1 MKSTRRK
8 AAGVPRCIG
17 KNGTHPCRAV
27 RENPFSPLR
36 GHTDGSAARWA
47 WETGDPGSGEKRP
60 ERGGKLADA
69 DARSHTA
76 GQASDRLRRRREQDS
91 GRGRT
96 HLPALRREALSRP
109 SQPASHPKLSAQEE
123 DSLAGR
129 SDDMAATTTRRTR
142 SLPLRHRDAAG
153 SDLPP
158 ARDVSL
164 VMERYD
170 ASGASQGRP
179 RPRAP
184 ETAHLSASPYARK
197 ARAPRRQSAH
207 GGSPLDA
214 PRLPAKE
221 GFPMKPTRLSALNRR
236 ANPPIPPLDGG
247 FRIPYII
254 ARIYRSSHDRAAGKT

>member
-8 AAGVPRCIG
+8 AAGVPCCVG

-36 GHTDGSAARWA
+36 GHTDGSAARCP
-47 WETGDPGSGEKRP
+47 WETGDPGRGEKRP

-96 HLPALRREALSRP
+96 HLPALGREALLRP
-109 SQPASHPKLSAQEE
+109 SQPASDPKLSAQEE

-142 SLPLRHRDAAG
+142 SSPLRHRDAAG

-170 ASGASQGRP
+170 ASGASQGPALWPQPTCRHCP
-179 RPRAP
+179 LR
-184 ETAHLSASPYARK
+184 EW
-197 ARAPRRQSAH
+197 RAPRRQSAH
-207 GGSPLDA
+207 GGGPLDA
-214 PRLPAKE
+214 PRLLAAK